1 TLAAAA
7 QGWLRGRAPDGRV
20 VPTGWA
26 SAALVLSR
34 IQALFLGGRDVD
46 VAAPATVEWYQ
57 RVPVGVITAGRLG
70 ALLFV
75 NGERYEVARPVT
87 TGAGGARDER
97 GDAAGPDHGRLGERG
112 GDARRLADGDGRLGG
127 AAHLGAGPDL
137 GRRDLL
143 RHRHRDRSRVAEG
156 GGRARRPGVLAPG
169 AGLLRLLRPHAG
181 EHGRRDPAREP
192 RECVRAGGGRS
203 DGLQEGSVGHDGTDR
218 ACRRRRT
225 MKIFLD
231 TANVSELREG
241 VAIGV
246 VDGCTTNPSLIAKEK
261 RPFRPLVEE
270 ICSIVPGDVSL
281 EVVATDVEGMVKE
294 GRELAQIAPNVVV
307 KCPLT
312 KDGLK
317 AVKRLTG
324 EGLRVNQTL
333 CFSATQALLS
343 AKAGAF
349 YISPF
354 LGRLD
359 DIAHVGMDL
368 IRDIVEIY
376 RNYGFKTQV
385 LAASIRSPLH
395 VVDAAKAGAH
405 VATLPFAVL
414 EQLMKHPLTDI
425 GLKKFLDDW
434 NKAGEK

>member
-1 TLAAAA
+1 
-7 QGWLRGRAPDGRV
+7 
-20 VPTGWA
+20 
-26 SAALVLSR
+26 
-34 IQALFLGGRDVD
+34 
-46 VAAPATVEWYQ
+46 
-57 RVPVGVITAGRLG
+57 
-70 ALLFV
+70 
-75 NGERYEVARPVT
+75 
-87 TGAGGARDER
+87 
-97 GDAAGPDHGRLGERG
+97 
-112 GDARRLADGDGRLGG
+112 
-127 AAHLGAGPDL
+127 
-137 GRRDLL
+137 
-143 RHRHRDRSRVAEG
+143 
-156 GGRARRPGVLAPG
+156 
-169 AGLLRLLRPHAG
+169 
-181 EHGRRDPAREP
+181 
-192 RECVRAGGGRS
+192 
-203 DGLQEGSVGHDGTDR
+203 
-218 ACRRRRT
+218 

-231 TANVSELREG
+231 TASVSELREG
-241 VAIGV
+241 VAMGL

-261 RPFRPLVEE
+261 RPFRPHVEE

-281 EVVATDVEGMVKE
+281 EVVATDFEGMVKE
-294 GRELAQIAPNVVV
+294 GEELSQIAQNVVV

-317 AVKRLTG
+317 AVKALTG
-324 EGLRVNQTL
+324 RGIRVNQTL

-368 IRDIVEIY
+368 IRDICEIY
-376 RNYGFKTQV
+376 RVQGFKTQV

-405 VATLPFAVL
+405 VATMPFAVL

-434 NKAGEK
+434 NTSGAKI